1 MNDVTLESQ
10 LFDII
15 KDKEMA
21 EHIKLAKIDMLVR
34 LGVDVNGKSRGK
46 SALIWAK
53 EQGEE
58 KISEFLSHNGAVE
71 ERISKEEVEKI
82 TGEMRRKMI
91 WDCNLEMVK
100 SYIEKGADIN
110 LKRGTLNGTS
120 LFLVASHGDLE
131 CMKYLIDEGG
141 NINVINNKGQSILD
155 YALVEGNIEIAE
167 LLVKEGI
174 SVNSENVRDKTI
186 LMILIDSNVRD
197 EWYKRALEIAID
209 AGVDVNWQDSKGRTA
224 LMKAVETGDIVG
236 MTVLIEKG
244 ADTKIV
250 DKEGKTAIMYTND
263 EVVKEE
269 FIGAR
274 VKKMKELAKNK
285 STTFSKNIL
294 DR

>member
-1 MNDVTLESQ
+1 MP
-10 LFDII
+10 
-15 KDKEMA
+15 

-82 TGEMRRKMI
+82 TGEMCINII
-91 WDCNLEMVK
+91 WNCNLEMVK

-110 LKRGTLNGTS
+110 LKHGTFNDTS

-131 CMKYLIDEGG
+131 CMEYMIDNGG
-141 NINVINNKGQSILD
+141 DVNVINNKGHSILD
-155 YALVEGNIEIAE
+155 YALVDGKIEIAE
-167 LLVKEGI
+167 LLTKEGI
-174 SVNSENVRDKTI
+174 SVNSENTKDITI
-186 LMILIDSNVRD
+186 LMILAMAKDKHV
-197 EWYKRALEIAID
+197 WHKRALELAID
-209 AGVDVNWQDSKGRTA
+209 AGVDVNWQDSDGRTA

-244 ADTKIV
+244 ADTQLV
-250 DKEGKTAIMYTND
+250 DKEGKTAIMFTKD
-263 EVVKEE
+263 ENVKEE
-269 FIGAR
+269 FIKAR